1 MDFILLFILKV
12 GYNVACRGTMFDI
25 FANQMGIP
33 SISWHTFKQLNK
45 GQGNVPKVENLLGQ
59 FASFLV
65 AYKIQRK
72 GKRFNTHFKPGS
84 QVQYLSG
91 IRNVI
96 LRWFKSSNPD
106 LDL

>member
-1 MDFILLFILKV
+1 MDFVLLFILKV
-12 GYNVACRGTMFDI
+12 GYNVACT
-25 FANQMGIP
+25 NQTGMP
-33 SISWHTFKQLNK
+33 SISRLTLKQLDD
-45 GQGNVPKVENLLGQ
+45 GQGKIPKVEKLLGQ

-72 GKRFNTHFKPGS
+72 GKRFNTHLKPGS
-84 QVQYLSG
+84 QAQYLSG

-96 LRWFKSSNPD
+96 LRRFKSSSPD